1 MGLSKKIY
9 ALLLLVTSIA
19 FSQQNQW
26 KGYFSYYDIKAF
38 SAGPTDMRIAAQN
51 AYFQYKANTGES
63 TKVTPIEGLSG
74 LEIVAFHYSST
85 FNKTI
90 LGFGN
95 GLIQIIDESSKEV
108 LNRIDISNRPG
119 ISLNR
124 RKVNHFFERNGL
136 LYIACDFGIVVFN
149 LQTNLF
155 GDTYFMG
162 NGGAET
168 RVIDTAIVGNFIY
181 ASTAEFGL
189 KRASITNTN
198 LIDFNNWTSLGSFWK
213 RINIFQNQLVA
224 LGFDNS
230 LQRFNGSTFQIVQSF
245 NPSNIIDMQANG
257 ANLTLTAADRVL
269 VLNPSYTT
277 IFTLNTNQIADLEST
292 FTTAQMLNNNLYVG
306 TKDRGAL
313 YLAEMNLSNL
323 SFISPEGPLRNKAH
337 AIKHAP
343 SSKDLW
349 LCFGEIDI
357 DYNPFTFNI
366 PSYGISKWSNNLWKN
381 IPKNELLGARAIV
394 DIAINPLNENEVY
407 FASYFDGLLKMVND
421 EAAILYKNNNSSYV
435 LHPNI
440 DVGFRINSLAYDRG
454 NNLWSTISIP
464 FDDKGIHVFRASGQW
479 QAFTLENILGNNALA
494 TNKSVVDK
502 NGTYWISDRKGLLG
516 YNPSANPKIKKIEM
530 EDSTIFLDYIRSM
543 AIDNRNQLWIGTL
556 SGLRVL
562 NSIER
567 FLTEND
573 LVANNIIIEENGIG
587 QELFN
592 GLHITDIVVDGA
604 NNKWIGTGEN
614 GVYLVSP
621 NGQQTLLQFTRENSP
636 LPSNTIMDIDINNT
650 TGEVFIATDR
660 GLVSYGGLA
669 TAGQETLQ
677 NVVVYPNPVR
687 PNFSGT
693 VKITGLTDKANVK
706 ITDVTGSLVFE
717 KVADG
722 GTIEWDTTAFGSYRV
737 ASGVYMLFISTRDAL
752 ETTVKKL
759 LIVR

>member
-1 MGLSKKIY
+1 MRFINF
-9 ALLLLVTSIA
+9 LLFCFTSILFA
-19 FSQQNQW
+19 QQGQW
-26 KGYFSYYDIKAF
+26 KGYFSYYDVKAF
-38 SAGPTDMRIAAQN
+38 GAGATDIRVATQN

-63 TKVTPIEGLSG
+63 TKVTPIEGLAG
-74 LEIVAFHYSST
+74 LEIVAFHYSAA

-90 LGFGN
+90 LGYGN
-95 GLIQIIDESSKEV
+95 GLIQIVNESNKEV

-162 NGGAET
+162 NGGAEA

-181 ASTAEFGL
+181 ANTAEFGL
-189 KRASITNTN
+189 KQANITNTN
-198 LIDFNNWTSLGSFWK
+198 LIDFNNWTAVGSTWK
-213 RINIFQNQLVA
+213 RINVFQNQLVA

-230 LQRFNGSTFQIVQSF
+230 LQRYNGATFQLVQSF
-245 NPSNIIDMQANG
+245 NPANLIDLQVNG
-257 ANLTLTAADRVL
+257 TNLTLTSSDRVF
-269 VLNPSYTT
+269 VLNQTFNT
-277 IFTLNTNQIADLEST
+277 IYTLNTNQIADLEST

-306 TKDRGAL
+306 TKERGAL
-313 YLAEMNLSNL
+313 YIAGLNFSNL
-323 SFISPEGPLRNKAH
+323 SYISPEGPLRNKVW
-337 AIKHAP
+337 AIKHSP

-357 DYNPFTFNI
+357 DYNPFTFGI
-366 PSYGISKWSNNLWKN
+366 SRYGLSKWSNNQWKN
-381 IPKNELLGARAIV
+381 IPKNQLLGARAIV
-394 DIAINPLNENEVY
+394 DIAINPINENEVF

-421 EAAILYKNNNSSYV
+421 QATILYKNNNSSYV
-435 LHPNI
+435 LHPNN
-440 DVGFRINSLAYDRG
+440 DVGFRINSLAFDKA

-464 FDDKGIHVFRASGQW
+464 FDDKGIHVFRANGQW
-479 QAFTLENILGNNALA
+479 QGFGLENILGNNAFA

-502 NGTYWISDRKGLLG
+502 NGTYWMSDRKGLLG

-530 EDSTIFLDYIRSM
+530 EDATIFLDYIRSM

-567 FLTEND
+567 FLTEDD

-592 GLHITDIVVDGA
+592 GLHITDIVVDGS

-636 LPSNTIMDIDINNT
+636 LPSNSILDIDINNT

-669 TAGQETLQ
+669 TSGQETLE

>member
-1 MGLSKKIY
+1 
-9 ALLLLVTSIA
+9 
-19 FSQQNQW
+19 
-26 KGYFSYYDIKAF
+26 
-38 SAGPTDMRIAAQN
+38 
-51 AYFQYKANTGES
+51 
-63 TKVTPIEGLSG
+63 
-74 LEIVAFHYSST
+74 
-85 FNKTI
+85 
-90 LGFGN
+90 
-95 GLIQIIDESSKEV
+95 
-108 LNRIDISNRPG
+108 
-119 ISLNR
+119 
-124 RKVNHFFERNGL
+124 
-136 LYIACDFGIVVFN
+136 
-149 LQTNLF
+149 
-155 GDTYFMG
+155 
-162 NGGAET
+162 
-168 RVIDTAIVGNFIY
+168 
-181 ASTAEFGL
+181 
-189 KRASITNTN
+189 
-198 LIDFNNWTSLGSFWK
+198 
-213 RINIFQNQLVA
+213 
-224 LGFDNS
+224 
-230 LQRFNGSTFQIVQSF
+230 
-245 NPSNIIDMQANG
+245 
-257 ANLTLTAADRVL
+257 
-269 VLNPSYTT
+269 
-277 IFTLNTNQIADLEST
+277 
-292 FTTAQMLNNNLYVG
+292 
-306 TKDRGAL
+306 
-313 YLAEMNLSNL
+313 
-323 SFISPEGPLRNKAH
+323 
-337 AIKHAP
+337 
-343 SSKDLW
+343 
-349 LCFGEIDI
+349 
-357 DYNPFTFNI
+357 
-366 PSYGISKWSNNLWKN
+366 
-381 IPKNELLGARAIV
+381 
-394 DIAINPLNENEVY
+394 
-407 FASYFDGLLKMVND
+407 
-421 EAAILYKNNNSSYV
+421 
-435 LHPNI
+435 
-440 DVGFRINSLAYDRG
+440 
-454 NNLWSTISIP
+454 
-464 FDDKGIHVFRASGQW
+464 
-479 QAFTLENILGNNALA
+479 
-494 TNKSVVDK
+494 
-502 NGTYWISDRKGLLG
+502 
-516 YNPSANPKIKKIEM
+516 
-530 EDSTIFLDYIRSM
+530 M